1 MKNRFPRIIATLLF
15 SLFAFALI
23 LAQEEQPEENTRA
36 IQFPDIP
43 GYVTL
48 KCDLHM
54 HTVLSDGSVWP
65 DIRVQEA
72 LRDGLDAIS
81 ITDHIE
87 YQPKQQ
93 DIPHTDRNR
102 SYELTKKAAKGTDL
116 LVIPGT
122 EITRAMPP
130 GHFNAIFVK
139 DVNALNQKD
148 VMEVFREAKKQEAFV
163 FWNHPHWT
171 AQRKDGVATLTEMHH
186 DLLKEGLFQGV
197 EIYNDVTYS
206 EEALSLAQEHGL
218 TLIGTS
224 DVHGLVDWRY
234 DIPNGGHRPVTLV
247 FASEKSEEAMQE
259 AMVNRQSAVWF
270 KNTLVGPQE
279 FLGPLVEASLEIVH
293 RSQGLVP
300 ILQIHNHS
308 DADYILKNTSAY
320 SLHNFAPV
328 FILKAHETTAVM
340 VKTLEEL
347 ESFEMTFKVLNAFS
361 SPTEHVDINLRV
373 E

>member
-1 MKNRFPRIIATLLF
+1 MKARLTRASLILLF
-15 SLFAFALI
+15 TSTVFTVVQ
-23 LAQEEQPEENTRA
+23 AQTEQPQANTRA
-36 IQFPDIP
+36 IEFPDIP

-54 HTVLSDGSVWP
+54 HTVFSDGSVWA

-87 YQPKQQ
+87 YQPHEK
-93 DIPHTDRNR
+93 DIPHPDRNR
-102 SYELTKKAAKGTDL
+102 SYELAKEAAKETDL

-122 EITRAMPP
+122 EITRDMAP

-148 VMEVFREAKKQEAFV
+148 VMEAFREAKNQGAFV

-186 DLLKEGLFQGV
+186 ELLKEGLFSGV
-197 EIYNDVTYS
+197 EVYNNNTYS
-206 EEALSLAQEHGL
+206 REALELAQKYNL
-218 TLIGTS
+218 TLLGNS
-224 DVHGLVDWRY
+224 DVHGLVDWAY
-234 DIPNGGHRPVTLV
+234 HVPEGGHRPVTLV
-247 FASEKSEEAMQE
+247 FAKEKSEQAMQE
-259 AMVNRQSAVWF
+259 AMEERQAAVWF

-279 FLGPLVEASLEIVH
+279 FLGLLIEASLEIVH

-300 ILQIHNHS
+300 TLQIHNHS
-308 DADYILKNTSAY
+308 DADYILENTSAY
-320 SLHNFAPV
+320 TLHNYAPV
-328 FILKAHETTAVM
+328 FTLKAHETTAVM
-340 VKTLEEL
+340 VKTVEEL
-347 ESFEMTFKVLNAFS
+347 DSFELTFRVLNAFT
-361 SPTEHVDINLRV
+361 SPNEQAEIKLLV

>member
-1 MKNRFPRIIATLLF
+1 MNEYLSKTILVVSLSFFF
-15 SLFAFALI
+15 SQSIFS
-23 LAQEEQPEENTRA
+23 QTEEPGKGTRA
-36 IQFPDIP
+36 IEFPDIP
-43 GYVTL
+43 GFVTL

-54 HTVLSDGSVWP
+54 HTVLSDGSVWA

-93 DIPHTDRNR
+93 DIPHPDRNR
-102 SYELTKKAAKGTDL
+102 GYELAKRAARGTDL

-122 EITRAMPP
+122 EITRSMPP

-139 DVNALNQKD
+139 DVNALMQKD
-148 VMEVFREAKKQEAFV
+148 VMEVFREAKKQGAFV

-171 AQRKDGVATLTEMHH
+171 SQRKDGVATLTEMHQE
-186 DLLKEGLFQGV
+186 LLEEGLFQGV

-206 EEALSLAQEHGL
+206 DEALELAHKHNL

-224 DVHGLVDWRY
+224 DVHGLVDWQY
-234 DIPNGGHRPVTLV
+234 KIPEGGHRPVSLV
-247 FASEKSEEAMQE
+247 FAREKSEEAMKE
-259 AMVNRQSAVWF
+259 AMERRQSAVWF

-279 FLGPLVEASLEIVH
+279 FLGPLVEASLEILH
-293 RSQGLVP
+293 RSTGAVP
-300 ILQIHNHS
+300 TLQIHNHS

-320 SLHNFAPV
+320 TLHNFAPV
-328 FILKAHETTAVM
+328 FVLKAHETTAVM
-340 VKTLEEL
+340 VKTLQEL
-347 ESFEMTFKVLNAFS
+347 DTFELSFRVLNAFT
-361 SPTEHVDINLRV
+361 SPSEHVEIKLGV